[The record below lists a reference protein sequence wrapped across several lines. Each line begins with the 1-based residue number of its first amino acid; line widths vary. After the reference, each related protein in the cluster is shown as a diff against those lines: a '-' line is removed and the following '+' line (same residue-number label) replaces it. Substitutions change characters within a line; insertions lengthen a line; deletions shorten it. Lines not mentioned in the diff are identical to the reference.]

1 MKESGVGPALQVRP
15 LGRLYSR
22 AARLAVAAVVAVA
35 VSACGREAPPSD
47 QPPPSIAAAPPVPD
61 RPPSELLTLPRKPG
75 SVRFAAIGD
84 SGRGDQPQYEVSAQ
98 MQAYRKVFDYD
109 FVIMLGDNVYD
120 GGSPE
125 FYRQRFELPYK
136 PLLDDGVKFY
146 ATIGNHDDPN
156 QPFYPPFNMGGERYY
171 TFKPPSLLTRAIGT
185 GDDVRFFM
193 IDTERLDRLQ
203 LEWIDREMTR
213 SESEWKIPVFHRPM
227 YTSGRYAR
235 PAQLY
240 RTLLE
245 PLFVKHGVKVAFSGH
260 EHFYERIKPQQGIT
274 YFISGGAGSLR
285 VADIRPTGLTDVGF
299 DRDYHFMLVEISG
312 DELFYQAISRT
323 GATIDSGVVRRAAA
337 PTS

>member
-1 MKESGVGPALQVRP
+1 MAD
-15 LGRLYSR
+15 LYSR
-22 AARLAVAAVVAVA
+22 AARLAVAAVVAVTA
-35 VSACGREAPPSD
+35 SACRREAPPAE
-47 QPPPSIAAAPPVPD
+47 QPPPSIAAAAPVPN
-61 RPPSELLTLPRKPG
+61 RPPSELLALPRKPG

-120 GGSPE
+120 GGTPE

-193 IDTERLDRLQ
+193 IDTERLDRPQ
-203 LEWIDREMTR
+203 LEWLDREMTR
-213 SESEWKIPVFHRPM
+213 SESEWKIPVFHRPI

-240 RTLLE
+240 RALLE
-245 PLFVKHGVKVAFSGH
+245 PLFLKHGVKVGVLGARAF
-260 EHFYERIKPQQGIT
+260 
-274 YFISGGAGSLR
+274 LR
-285 VADIRPTGLTDVGF
+285 AD
-299 DRDYHFMLVEISG
+299 
-312 DELFYQAISRT
+312 Q
-323 GATIDSGVVRRAAA
+323 AAA
-337 PTS
+337 GDYLLHLRRRRLAAGCRHPANGAHRCRLRSRLSLHAG

>member
-1 MKESGVGPALQVRP
+1 MAD
-15 LGRLYSR
+15 LYSR
-22 AARLAVAAVVAVA
+22 AARLAVAAVVAVTA
-35 VSACGREAPPSD
+35 SACRREAPPAE
-47 QPPPSIAAAPPVPD
+47 QQPPSIAAAAPVPN
-61 RPPSELLTLPRKPG
+61 RPPSELLALPRKPG

-109 FVIMLGDNVYD
+109 FVVMLGDNVYD
-120 GGSPE
+120 GGTPE

-156 QPFYPPFNMGGERYY
+156 QPLYPPFNMGGERYY

-193 IDTERLDRLQ
+193 IDTERLDRPQ
-203 LEWIDREMTR
+203 LEWLDREMTR
-213 SESEWKIPVFHRPM
+213 SESEWKIPVFHRPI

-235 PAQLY
+235 PAQIY
-240 RTLLE
+240 RALLE
-245 PLFVKHGVKVAFSGH
+245 PLFLKHGVKVGFSGH

-323 GATIDSGVVRRAAA
+323 GATIDSGVVRRSGA
-337 PTS
+337 PGS

>member
-1 MKESGVGPALQVRP
+1 MAD
-15 LGRLYSR
+15 LYSR
-22 AARLAVAAVVAVA
+22 AARLAVAAVVAVTA
-35 VSACGREAPPSD
+35 SACRREAPPAE
-47 QPPPSIAAAPPVPD
+47 QQPPSIAAAAPVPN
-61 RPPSELLTLPRKPG
+61 RPPSELLALPRKPG

-109 FVIMLGDNVYD
+109 FVVMLGDNVYD
-120 GGSPE
+120 GGTPE

-193 IDTERLDRLQ
+193 IDTERLDRPQ
-203 LEWIDREMTR
+203 LEWLDREMTR

-235 PAQLY
+235 PARIY
-240 RTLLE
+240 RALLE
-245 PLFVKHGVKVAFSGH
+245 PLFLKHGVKVGFSGH

-337 PTS
+337 PTN

>member
-1 MKESGVGPALQVRP
+1 
-15 LGRLYSR
+15 
-22 AARLAVAAVVAVA
+22 
-35 VSACGREAPPSD
+35 
-47 QPPPSIAAAPPVPD
+47 
-61 RPPSELLTLPRKPG
+61 
-75 SVRFAAIGD
+75 
-84 SGRGDQPQYEVSAQ
+84 
-98 MQAYRKVFDYD
+98 
-109 FVIMLGDNVYD
+109 VIMLGDNVYD
-120 GGSPE
+120 GGTPE

-193 IDTERLDRLQ
+193 IDTERLDRPQ
-203 LEWIDREMTR
+203 LEWLDREMAR

-235 PAQLY
+235 PALTY
-240 RTLLE
+240 RVLLE
-245 PLFVKHGVKVAFSGH
+245 PLFLRHGVRVAFSGH

-323 GATIDSGVVRRAAA
+323 GATIDSGVVRLGAAA
-337 PTS
+337 GT

>member
-1 MKESGVGPALQVRP
+1 MAD
-15 LGRLYSR
+15 LYSR
-22 AARLAVAAVVAVA
+22 AARLAVAAVVAVTA
-35 VSACGREAPPSD
+35 SACRREAPPAE
-47 QPPPSIAAAPPVPD
+47 QPPPSIAAAAPVPN
-61 RPPSELLTLPRKPG
+61 RPPSELLALPRKPG

-120 GGSPE
+120 GGTPE

-193 IDTERLDRLQ
+193 IDTERLDRPQ
-203 LEWIDREMTR
+203 LEWLDREMTR

-235 PAQLY
+235 PAQIY
-240 RTLLE
+240 RALLE
-245 PLFVKHGVKVAFSGH
+245 PLFLKHGVKVGFSGH

-323 GATIDSGVVRRAAA
+323 GATIDSGVVKRAAA

>member
-1 MKESGVGPALQVRP
+1 MAD
-15 LGRLYSR
+15 LYSR
-22 AARLAVAAVVAVA
+22 AARLAVAAVVAVTA
-35 VSACGREAPPSD
+35 SACRREAPPAE
-47 QPPPSIAAAPPVPD
+47 QPPPSIAAAAPVPN
-61 RPPSELLTLPRKPG
+61 RPPSELLALPRKPG

-120 GGSPE
+120 GGTPE

-193 IDTERLDRLQ
+193 IDTERLDRPQ
-203 LEWIDREMTR
+203 LEWLDREMTR

-235 PAQLY
+235 PAQIY
-240 RTLLE
+240 RALLE
-245 PLFVKHGVKVAFSGH
+245 PLFLKHGVRVGFSGH

-323 GATIDSGVVRRAAA
+323 GATIDSGVVRLGAAG
-337 PTS
+337 T